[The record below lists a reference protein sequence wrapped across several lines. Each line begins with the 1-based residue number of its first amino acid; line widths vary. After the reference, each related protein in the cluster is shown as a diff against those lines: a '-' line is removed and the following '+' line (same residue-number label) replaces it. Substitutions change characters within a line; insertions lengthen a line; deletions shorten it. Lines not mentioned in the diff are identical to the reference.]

1 MPSTISCLLDVR
13 LTRYA
18 LAAAAVAAVPA
29 QAAPITVILP
39 TPVDVRNGYP
49 LDIDQN
55 GVTELFFTGA
65 ISTVLACWF
74 TPINI
79 LVCGSLNIVR
89 GVDTGFTF
97 DLSGS
102 SSFWVSSGTMLALSG
117 TNPTFLGIRFATSQG
132 GFQRVGFAQF
142 YGPNLYGFAWEQAS
156 SITTFDL
163 SAAANSAAIP
173 EPATGALSA
182 LALGAAALAARKR
195 KQASE

>member
-1 MPSTISCLLDVR
+1 MTSIDYSRLEAR

-18 LAAAAVAAVPA
+18 LAAGAFAAAVPA

-39 TPVDVRNGYP
+39 TPVDVRLGYQ

-55 GVTELFFTGA
+55 NITELYFTGSG
-65 ISTVLACWF
+65 STALACWF
-74 TPINI
+74 NPIHV

-89 GVDTGFTF
+89 GVGTGFTL

-102 SSFWVSSGTMLALSG
+102 SSVWVPSGTMLILGSTA
-117 TNPTFLGIRFATSQG
+117 PTFLGIRFATSQG

-142 YGPNLYGFAWEQAS
+142 YGANLYGFAWEQAN

-163 SAAANSAAIP
+163 SAANSAAIP
-173 EPATGALSA
+173 EPATGALAA
-182 LALGAAALAARKR
+182 LALGALAVAARKR
-195 KQASE
+195 K